1 MFNIQPGQGL
11 GFTGSKQIAL
21 GLGEG
26 AIDVVVFS
34 GGGGYVS
41 GVTPRY
47 RPTKGIDPSLAK
59 RVRILQEDQEMLEFI
74 QVLITSGIIE

>member
-26 AIDVVVFS
+26 VIDVVVFS

-41 GVTPRY
+41 GVTPKY
-47 RPTKGIDPSLAK
+47 RPREDTDPSLAK
-59 RVRILQEDQEMLEFI
+59 RVRILQEDQEMLELI
-74 QVLITSGIIE
+74 QVLVMSGIIE